1 MSPDIAEIILLLPL
15 LEDITTFQCAARI
28 HLLLL
33 HSRFSILPL
42 IYCILCP
49 KQVLQLSR
57 DHIKDILYKEEIIV

>member
-1 MSPDIAEIILLLPL
+1 
-15 LEDITTFQCAARI
+15 
-28 HLLLL
+28 L